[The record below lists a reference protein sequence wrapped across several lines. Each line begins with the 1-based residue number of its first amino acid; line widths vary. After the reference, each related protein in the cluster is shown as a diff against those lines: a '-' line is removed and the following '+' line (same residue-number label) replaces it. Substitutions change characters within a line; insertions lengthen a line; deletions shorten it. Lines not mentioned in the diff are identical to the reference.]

1 MSTHLFG
8 KYHSNRVDLYKN
20 ELDLFSIDIHK
31 DLNFSKDDF
40 DKKFNTINKNYNTY
54 LEKINMDNEDSSEKV
69 VRILESFT
77 NR

>member
-40 DKKFNTINKNYNTY
+40 DKKFNTVNKNYNTY
-54 LEKINMDNEDSSEKV
+54 LEKINMDNEDSSKKV